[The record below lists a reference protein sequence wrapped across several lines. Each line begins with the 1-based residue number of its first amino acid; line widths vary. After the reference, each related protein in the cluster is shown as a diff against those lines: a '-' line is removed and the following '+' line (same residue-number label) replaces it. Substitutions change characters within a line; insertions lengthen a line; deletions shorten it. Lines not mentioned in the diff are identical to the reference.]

1 MGDGG
6 YARIKYDLVQDLI
19 KQHGEGAYTHAIQRI
34 ASYEGD
40 EFLQGM
46 WRNILTDLDEHFK
59 GEGQ

>member
-6 YARIKYDLVQDLI
+6 ASRIRYELVQDLI

-40 EFLQGM
+40 EFLQSM